1 MEDWKQRVIEEK
13 KELGEKI
20 SKLVSFI
27 HSDEFDGEDKGHIVL
42 YMQLKQVIEY
52 SETLSY
58 RITKILT

>member
-1 MEDWKQRVIEEK
+1 MEDWQQRVIDEK

-27 HSDEFDGEDKGHIVL
+27 HSDEFDGENKGHIVL
-42 YMQLKQVIEY
+42 YMQAKQMLEY

-58 RITKILT
+58 RITKFST